1 MKLSLN
7 FNESTIPN
15 TFNANFLSTLRAA
28 SVNPFKLYSHRYAA
42 ALIQNQLIQYCSKHF
57 QRNLWGN
64 RFQKSKFE
72 KWGKCFKFMK

>member
-28 SVNPFKLYSHRYAA
+28 SVNPFKLYSNRYAA

-64 RFQKSKFE
+64 RFQKSKFVE
-72 KWGKCFKFMK
+72 WGKCFKFMK